1 MWVLAIHLPLMIGN
15 NIPEDDTDWEC
26 FLTLLEILKISTARI
41 VSKDLSNYLSALITN
56 HHQLFTKCY
65 PDSSITPKMHFMVHF
80 PSQMMRYYNYCLWLI
95 NTDLC
100 NHAFSISCSLICKI
114 GPLVSVW
121 CMRMEAKNYY
131 FKKVGKV
138 GNFKNVAYTVATR
151 HQRLMCAY
159 LHDDE
164 FFSSILEHG
173 PGM

>member
-95 NTDLC
+95 NTELS
-100 NHAFSISCSLICKI
+100 NHAFLISCSLILHTE
-114 GPLVSVW
+114 LVPW
-121 CMRMEAKNYY
+121 CQFGACAWKQRIITL
-131 FKKVGKV
+131 KKL
-138 GNFKNVAYTVATR
+138 A
-151 HQRLMCAY
+151 RL
-159 LHDDE
+159 E
-164 FFSSILEHG
+164 ILK
-173 PGM
+173 M